1 MTTTPDTLTNV
12 PALDM
17 PADAAQV
24 AMDWLKCKDIEA
36 KAKLAEKARKA
47 AGLVL
52 LDMIGRD
59 GTVTVNRGG
68 FRTYALKVADCKGR
82 PSGDRALLALV
93 ADGILTQEQA
103 ATYLEASRGD
113 DYQTIAL
120 KPVKA

>member
-1 MTTTPDTLTNV
+1 MTATPDTLATD
-12 PALDM
+12 PALSM

-24 AMDWLKCKDIEA
+24 AMDWLKAKDIEA
-36 KAKLAEKARKA
+36 EAKVAEKARKA

-59 GTVTVNRGG
+59 GEVTVNKGG
-68 FRTYALKVADCKGR
+68 FKTYALKVADCKGR

-103 ATYLEASRGD
+103 ATYLEASRGA

-120 KPVKA
+120 KPLKS

>member
-24 AMDWLKCKDIEA
+24 ALDYLKAKDIENE
-36 KAKLAEKARKA
+36 AKLAEKARKA

-52 LDMIGRD
+52 LDMLGRD
-59 GTVTVNRGG
+59 GTVVVNKGG

-103 ATYLEASRGD
+103 TAYLEASRGD